1 MMRLLISRPK
11 FSLTQIEA
19 PAAQFFKY
27 FLDNVSSCSGF
38 MEFNKLYCPVSGSL
52 VLLNSVPDYITIGH
66 IETNA
71 MTCGNLFKCCWPCSC
86 DISKYAEVQTIV
98 HEFEG

>member
-1 MMRLLISRPK
+1 MPV
-11 FSLTQIEA
+11 
-19 PAAQFFKY
+19 AQFFKY

-52 VLLNSVPDYITIGH
+52 VLLNSVPDYITIDH